1 MVQFNTVSCLVAAA
15 TATLAA
21 AGPTIL
27 ILGDNMGEFS
37 CGKKSTQVYD
47 QYTAK
52 GQRYTGANRIETVC
66 AGSKVTNLAISG
78 STAWQWGKGSTY
90 KPYIPGKTTATDLGF
105 THIWLSVGLNDWLT
119 PGEDK
124 DTDAPGADAKGC
136 QLSLEQITARIQS
149 AVDATR
155 AAAVKADIPDVK
167 IILTSYCIPATND
180 ASKNECKIGVNGL
193 DYDILT
199 KAYTNIAKQDNIAF
213 VNIAQ
218 RCGGL
223 SGPPGRGKIGD
234 PQYFLA
240 GGRQLNERGYCRAFT
255 YDYLQHALNCDESK
269 YYNPDAIGTQA
280 EINQVCAAVG
290 TAGCEGVSAGVR
302 GNVAMGAFFAAILGA
317 AATLLL

>member
-1 MVQFNTVSCLVAAA
+1 MAA

-37 CGKKSTQVYD
+37 CGKKSTKVYD
-47 QYTAK
+47 HYTAK
-52 GQRYTGANRIETVC
+52 GQRYTGANRIENVC
-66 AGSKVTNLAISG
+66 AGSTVTNLAISG
-78 STAWQWGKGSTY
+78 STAWQWGKGSKY
-90 KPYIPGKTTATDLGF
+90 KPYVPGKTTATDLDF
-105 THIWLSVGLNDWLT
+105 THIWLSVGINDWLA

-124 DTDAPGADAKGC
+124 DTEAPGADAKGC

-155 AAAVKADIPDVK
+155 DAAVKAGIPEVK
-167 IILTSYCIPATND
+167 IILTGYCIPATNE
-180 ASKNECKIGVNGL
+180 ASKNECKLGVNGL

-223 SGPPGRGKIGD
+223 SGPPGRGKTSD

-240 GGRQLNERGYCRAFT
+240 GGLQLNEKGYCRAFT
-255 YDYLQHALNCDESK
+255 YAYLQHALNCDESK
-269 YYNPDAIGTQA
+269 YYNPGAIGTKA
-280 EINQVCAAVG
+280 DINRVCAAVG
-290 TAGCEGVSAGVR
+290 TAGCEGVSSSGVR
-302 GNVAMGAFFAAILGA
+302 GNVEMGAFLAAILGA